1 MALVAALKSDLD
13 LEDVPD
19 LHTQLERWG
28 CVHVVKHG
36 HLSSSSL
43 SHP

>member
-19 LHTQLERWG
+19 LHQQLDRCG
-28 CVHVVKHG
+28 
-36 HLSSSSL
+36 
-43 SHP
+43 PI